1 MGYGPREGAPAREG
15 LSTAQSPEAAGQGRE
30 REGAAGCREAGDAGK
45 GEGKKEGKPAGGA
58 AAEGGE
64 SEGEGPDRR

>member
-45 GEGKKEGKPAGGA
+45 GEGKKGGEAGGR
-58 AAEGGE
+58 GGR
-64 SEGEGPDRR
+64 GGRRV